1 MKHIIIDNTTPETAA
16 ILQVTDE
23 SRGIC
28 WVKLY
33 EAEGRKVIFAPCNGK
48 LLSKLDL
55 LSLQYLYWNLFEE
68 VPLAE
73 YKDLA
78 DAIMPHIEY
87 LTIDLTPLAE
97 LQWRVELLETND
109 GPTIAEHE
117 AGMPGGI
124 EIPNDIIPEEIIP
137 VGPETAADSVAP
149 AAPAKIPGRPKAG
162 SSTAKVWDIADG
174 VLAAA
179 ADGLDLTS
187 KELRTTIIEAC
198 EAEGINKSTAA
209 TQYSKW
215 KRAQKGSN

>member
-1 MKHIIIDNTTPETAA
+1 MKHIIIDNTTPETVS

-87 LTIDLTPLAE
+87 LTIDLIPLAE
-97 LQWRVELLETND
+97 LQWRVELLETKD
-109 GPTIAEHE
+109 GPTIDEHE

-124 EIPNDIIPEEIIP
+124 KILDEPDPEDEAEQEAISKI
-137 VGPETAADSVAP
+137 P

-179 ADGLDLTS
+179 ADGLDLNS
-187 KELRTTIIEAC
+187 KELRTAIIVAC
-198 EAEGINKSTAA
+198 EADGINKSTAA